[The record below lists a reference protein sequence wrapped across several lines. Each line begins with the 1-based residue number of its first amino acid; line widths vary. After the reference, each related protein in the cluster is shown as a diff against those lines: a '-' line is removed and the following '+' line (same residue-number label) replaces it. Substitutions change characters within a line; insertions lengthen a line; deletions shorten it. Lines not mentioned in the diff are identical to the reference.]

1 MMEYVTVWRDHKPT
15 NLRWAVPVVRCRD
28 CREVRHE
35 LPARVGSYERAE
47 RWVCARWTGC
57 ETLPDA
63 FCSFG
68 KRAGA
73 MSATQR
79 GCAR

>member
-1 MMEYVTVWRDHKPT
+1 MSEYIIDLAAH
-15 NLRWAVPVVRCRD
+15 NASAAMALCDGIHQEIVRCRD

-35 LPARVGSYERAE
+35 LPTRVGNYERAE
-47 RWVCARWTGC
+47 RWVCARWKGC

-68 KRAGA
+68 KRAA
-73 MSATQR
+73 K
-79 GCAR
+79 

>member
-1 MMEYVTVWRDHKPT
+1 MSEYICAWDGTEIVHDEDRPQPVTE
-15 NLRWAVPVVRCRD
+15 LVRCRD

-35 LPARVGSYERAE
+35 LPARVGNYEQPE
-47 RWVCARWTGC
+47 RWVCQWWAKC

-68 KRAGA
+68 KRAA
-73 MSATQR
+73 K
-79 GCAR
+79 

>member
-1 MMEYVTVWRDHKPT
+1 MSERVCEFDGYGNSRPT
-15 NLRWAVPVVRCRD
+15 GEMIVRCRD

-47 RWVCARWTGC
+47 RWMCGRWKGC

-68 KRAGA
+68 KRAA
-73 MSATQR
+73 K
-79 GCAR
+79 